1 MARYRL
7 LVYCNECGRLDR
19 MEKIVKLA
27 DGPSDMQS
35 IGDAYKGK
43 ILPSDLEDLTS
54 LVVTCRQT
62 SKRFT
67 QPDYYQIFLDPTADY
82 S

>member
-7 LVYCNECGRLDR
+7 FAYCNECGRLDR

-27 DGPSDMQS
+27 DGPRDMQS
-35 IGDAYKGK
+35 IGVAYKGK

-54 LVVTCRQT
+54 LVVTCRQKG
-62 SKRFT
+62 KRFI
-67 QPDYYQIFLDPTADY
+67 QPDYYQIFLDPTAD
-82 S
+82 

>member
-1 MARYRL
+1 
-7 LVYCNECGRLDR
+7 
-19 MEKIVKLA
+19 MEKIVKL
-27 DGPSDMQS
+27 DGGLTNLQS

-54 LVVTCRQT
+54 LAVTCRQT
-62 SKRFT
+62 GKRFI

>member
-1 MARYRL
+1 
-7 LVYCNECGRLDR
+7 

-54 LVVTCRQT
+54 LVVTCRQ
-62 SKRFT
+62 
-67 QPDYYQIFLDPTADY
+67 DE
-82 S
+82 